1 MNKLRIQVHINRV
14 QVNYQQDF
22 AKAGDYFKRHG
33 LDLTFTFVQSDY
45 KNLGWVKRLFP
56 QGNRILINPP
66 MATIV
71 PTDPTYDMTMFVFNG
86 AEFLPPN
93 IPNGV
98 CYTPVKQPFIEIST
112 HPLNPP
118 DLSYVEICHEMMHGL
133 TTLANQKGFQ
143 TTDVMDSYFN
153 NFFLETDNSNFGQQ
167 WKLLQPY
174 INSLKGTYKYF
185 SPAEVARWKLKP
197 ALWQLLDKMR
207 ELSGTPFIIT
217 SGLRTIAENQAVGG
231 KPNSAHLRGLAV
243 DLLCT
248 DNLKRT
254 KMLKGILDCGMPVFL
269 EVAKK
274 HLHIDLDST
283 IHTLG
288 QTIVENDD

>member
-118 DLSYVEICHEMMHGL
+118 DLSYVEICREMMHGL

-185 SPAEVARWKLKP
+185 SQAEVKKWKLKSEF
-197 ALWQLLDKMR
+197 WTLLDKMR
-207 ELSGTPFIIT
+207 GECGFPFIIN
-217 SGLRTIAENQAVGG
+217 SGFRTKAENDALLDSAS
-231 KPNSAHLRGLAV
+231 NSAHLSGLAV
-243 DLLCT
+243 DLACT
-248 DNLKRT
+248 DATKRF
-254 KMLKGILDCGMPVFL
+254 KMLQVAFNNGITRIGVGKTFL
-269 EVAKK
+269 HFDVDLTKPQNVAW
-274 HLHIDLDST
+274 IY
-283 IHTLG
+283 
-288 QTIVENDD
+288 